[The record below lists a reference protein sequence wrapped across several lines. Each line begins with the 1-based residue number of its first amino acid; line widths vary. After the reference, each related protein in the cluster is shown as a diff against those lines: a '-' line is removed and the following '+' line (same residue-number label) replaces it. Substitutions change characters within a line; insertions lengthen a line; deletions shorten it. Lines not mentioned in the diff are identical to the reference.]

1 MMKYYSL
8 NDGERYIQAGNNA
21 SLVTQLRQQSSW
33 GINQTDSD
41 FMQDCAYWAKADGQ
55 EVRTDNI
62 DNFVADMI
70 KRKAITPISKKEYDK
85 FRKDVI

>member
-1 MMKYYSL
+1 
-8 NDGERYIQAGNNA
+8 
-21 SLVTQLRQQSSW
+21 
-33 GINQTDSD
+33 
-41 FMQDCAYWAKADGQ
+41 MQDCAYWAKADGQ

-62 DNFVADMI
+62 DNFVTDMI